1 MEYLSKPYTDEQY
14 AEFVN
19 LPENLGKIIKED
31 PEKVWFEDQPEPTIA
46 EKNEAIRSTREMLY
60 CGTVDPL
67 TSQIS
72 RLRDDV
78 QSPEVEQEIQNL
90 ILQRSELVAKIR
102 EENPYIEESL
112 PDTSVVNSI
121 LGE

>member
-14 AEFVN
+14 AEFVT
-19 LPENLGKIIKED
+19 LEENQGRILKED
-31 PEKVWFEDQPEPTIA
+31 SDKVWFEDQPEPSIA
-46 EKNEAIRSTREMLY
+46 EKNEVIRSTREMLY
-60 CGTVDPL
+60 RGTVDPL
-67 TSQIS
+67 TAQIS

-78 QSPEVEQEIQNL
+78 QSPEVEQEIQSL
-90 ILQRSELVAKIR
+90 LVQRSELVAKIR

>member
-14 AEFVN
+14 AEFVT
-19 LPENLGKIIKED
+19 LKENQGRILKED
-31 PEKVWFEDQPEPTIA
+31 SDKIWFEDQPEPSLA
-46 EKNEAIRSTREMLY
+46 EKNEAIRATRERLY
-60 CGTVDPL
+60 IGTVDPL

-78 QSPEVEQEIQNL
+78 QSPEVEQEIQSL
-90 ILQRSELVAKIR
+90 LVKRTELVAKIR

>member
-19 LPENLGKIIKED
+19 LPENLGRIIKED
-31 PEKVWFEDQPEPTIA
+31 PEKVWFEDQPEPSIA
-46 EKNEAIRSTREMLY
+46 EKNEAIRFTREMLY
-60 CGTVDPL
+60 RGTVDPL

-72 RLRDDV
+72 RLRDEE
-78 QSPEVEQEIQNL
+78 QSPEVEQEIQTL
-90 ILQRSELVAKIR
+90 LVQRSELVAKIR

-121 LGE
+121 LGD

>member
-14 AEFVN
+14 AEFVT
-19 LPENLGKIIKED
+19 LPENLGRLIKED
-31 PEKVWFEDQPEPTIA
+31 PEKVWFEDQPEPSIE
-46 EKNEAIRSTREMLY
+46 EKNEVIRSTREMLY
-60 CGTVDPL
+60 HGTVDPL

-72 RLRDDV
+72 RLRDEV
-78 QSPEVEQEIQNL
+78 QSPEVEQEIQTL
-90 ILQRSELVAKIR
+90 LTQRSELVAKIR

>member
-1 MEYLSKPYTDEQY
+1 MKYLSKPYTDEQY

-19 LPENLGKIIKED
+19 LPENLGRIIKED
-31 PEKVWFEDQPEPTIA
+31 PEKVWFEDQPEPSIE

-60 CGTVDPL
+60 RGTVDPL

-72 RLRDDV
+72 RLRDEV
-78 QSPEVEQEIQNL
+78 QSPEVEQEIQSL
-90 ILQRSELVAKIR
+90 LVQRSEFVAKIR

>member
-1 MEYLSKPYTDEQY
+1 MNYLPKPYTDEAY

-19 LPENLGKIIKED
+19 LPENLGKILKED
-31 PEKVWFEDQPEPTIA
+31 PEKVWFEDQPEPSIA
-46 EKNEAIRSTREMLY
+46 EKNEVIRSTREMLY
-60 CGTVDPL
+60 RGTVDPL

>member
-1 MEYLSKPYTDEQY
+1 MEYLYKPYTDEQF

-19 LPENLGKIIKED
+19 LPENLGRIIKED
-31 PEKVWFEDQPEPTIA
+31 PEKVWFEDQPEPSIA
-46 EKNEAIRSTREMLY
+46 EKNEAIRATREMLY
-60 CGTVDPL
+60 RGTVDPL

-72 RLRDDV
+72 RLRDGAL
-78 QSPEVEQEIQNL
+78 SPEVEQEIQAL

>member
-1 MEYLSKPYTDEQY
+1 MKYLSKPYTDEQY

-19 LPENLGKIIKED
+19 LPENLGRLIKED
-31 PEKVWFEDQPEPTIA
+31 PDKVWFEDQPEPSIA
-46 EKNEAIRSTREMLY
+46 EKNETIRATREMLY
-60 CGTVDPL
+60 RGTVDPL

-78 QSPEVEQEIQNL
+78 QSPEVEQEIQSL
-90 ILQRSELVAKIR
+90 LAQRSELVAKIR

>member
-14 AEFVN
+14 AEFVT
-19 LPENLGKIIKED
+19 LEENQGRILKED
-31 PEKVWFEDQPEPTIA
+31 SDKVWFEDQPEQTVA
-46 EKNEAIRSTREMLY
+46 EKNETIRATRERLY
-60 CGTVDPL
+60 IGTVDPI
-67 TSQIS
+67 TAQIS

-78 QSPEVEQEIQNL
+78 QSPEVEQEIQTLL
-90 ILQRSELVAKIR
+90 IQRSELVAKIR

-112 PDTSVVNSI
+112 PDTSVINSI

>member
-1 MEYLSKPYTDEQY
+1 MEYLYKPYTDEQY
-14 AEFVN
+14 AEFIN
-19 LPENLGKIIKED
+19 LPENLGRLIKED
-31 PEKVWFEDQPEPTIA
+31 PEKVWFEDQPEPSIE

-60 CGTVDPL
+60 RGTVDPL

-72 RLRDDV
+72 RLKDEV
-78 QSPEVEQEIQNL
+78 QSPEVEQEIQAL
-90 ILQRSELVAKIR
+90 LAQRSELVAKIR

>member
-1 MEYLSKPYTDEQY
+1 MEYLYKPYTDEQY

-19 LPENLGKIIKED
+19 LPENLGRIIKED

-60 CGTVDPL
+60 RGTVDPL

-78 QSPEVEQEIQNL
+78 QSPEVEQEIQVL
-90 ILQRSELVAKIR
+90 LAQRSELVAKIR
-102 EENPYIEESL
+102 EENPYLEEPL

>member
-14 AEFVN
+14 AEFVT
-19 LPENLGKIIKED
+19 LPENLGRIIKED
-31 PEKVWFEDQPEPTIA
+31 PEKVWFEDQPEPSIA
-46 EKNEAIRSTREMLY
+46 EKNETIRSTREMLY
-60 CGTVDPL
+60 RGTVDPL

-78 QSPEVEQEIQNL
+78 QNPEVEQEIQVL
-90 ILQRSELVAKIR
+90 LAQRSELVAKIR
-102 EENPYIEESL
+102 EENPYLEESL

>member
-19 LPENLGKIIKED
+19 LPENLGRLIKED
-31 PEKVWFEDQPEPTIA
+31 SDKVWFEDRPEPSIE
-46 EKNEAIRSTREMLY
+46 EKNEAIRATREMLY
-60 CGTVDPL
+60 RGTVDSL

-72 RLRDDV
+72 RLRDEV
-78 QSPEVEQEIQNL
+78 QNPEVEQEIQSL
-90 ILQRSELVAKIR
+90 ITQRSELVAKIK
-102 EENPYIEESL
+102 EENPYIEGVL

>member
-19 LPENLGKIIKED
+19 LPENLGRIIKED
-31 PEKVWFEDQPEPTIA
+31 PEKVWFEDQPEPSIE

-60 CGTVDPL
+60 RGTVDPL

-72 RLRDDV
+72 RLRDEV
-78 QSPEVEQEIQNL
+78 QSPEIEQEIQNL
-90 ILQRSELVAKIR
+90 LAQRSELVAKIR

>member
-19 LPENLGKIIKED
+19 LPENLGRIIKENS
-31 PEKVWFEDQPEPTIA
+31 EKVWFEDQPEPSIE

-60 CGTVDPL
+60 RGTVDPI

-72 RLRDDV
+72 RLRDEV
-78 QSPEVEQEIQNL
+78 QSPEVEQEIQSL
-90 ILQRSELVAKIR
+90 LVKRTELVAKIR

>member
-1 MEYLSKPYTDEQY
+1 MEYLYKPYTDEQY

-19 LPENLGKIIKED
+19 LPENLGRIIKED
-31 PEKVWFEDQPEPTIA
+31 PEKVWFEDQPEPSIE
-46 EKNEAIRSTREMLY
+46 EKNEAIQATREMLY
-60 CGTVDPL
+60 RGTVDPI
-67 TSQIS
+67 TAQIS
-72 RLRDDV
+72 RLRDEE

>member
-19 LPENLGKIIKED
+19 LPENLGRIIKED
-31 PEKVWFEDQPEPTIA
+31 PEKVWFEDQPEPSIE

-60 CGTVDPL
+60 RGTVDPI
-67 TSQIS
+67 TAQIS
-72 RLRDDV
+72 RLRDEV

-121 LGE
+121 LGD

>member
-1 MEYLSKPYTDEQY
+1 MEYLYKPYTDEQY

-19 LPENLGKIIKED
+19 LPENLGRLIKED
-31 PEKVWFEDQPEPTIA
+31 PEKVWFEDQPEPSIE

-60 CGTVDPL
+60 RGTVDPL

-72 RLRDDV
+72 RLRDEV
-78 QSPEVEQEIQNL
+78 QSPEVEQEIQAL
-90 ILQRSELVAKIR
+90 LAQRSELVAKIR

>member
-19 LPENLGKIIKED
+19 LPENLGRIIKED
-31 PEKVWFEDQPEPTIA
+31 PEKVWFEDQPEPSVE

-60 CGTVDPL
+60 RGAVDPL
-67 TSQIS
+67 TAQIS
-72 RLRDDV
+72 RLRDEV
-78 QSPEVEQEIQNL
+78 QSPEVEQEIQSL
-90 ILQRSELVAKIR
+90 LAQRSELVAKIR

>member
-31 PEKVWFEDQPEPTIA
+31 SEKVWFEDQPEPSIE
-46 EKNEAIRSTREMLY
+46 EKNEVIRATREMLY
-60 CGTVDPL
+60 RSNVDPL

-90 ILQRSELVAKIR
+90 LVQRSELVAKIR
-102 EENPYIEESL
+102 EENPYIEEPA

>member
-19 LPENLGKIIKED
+19 LPENLGRIIKED
-31 PEKVWFEDQPEPTIA
+31 PEKVWFEDQPEPSIE
-46 EKNEAIRSTREMLY
+46 EKNEAIRATREMLY
-60 CGTVDPL
+60 RSNVDPL

-72 RLRDDV
+72 RHRDEE
-78 QSPEVEQEIQNL
+78 QSPEVEQEIQVL
-90 ILQRSELVAKIR
+90 LAQRSELVAKIR
-102 EENPYIEESL
+102 EENPYLEESL

>member
-1 MEYLSKPYTDEQY
+1 MKYLYKPYTDEQY

-19 LPENLGKIIKED
+19 LPENLGRIIKED
-31 PEKVWFEDQPEPTIA
+31 PEKVWFEDQPEPSIE

-60 CGTVDPL
+60 RGTVDPL
-67 TSQIS
+67 TAQIS

-78 QSPEVEQEIQNL
+78 QSPEVEQEIQSL
-90 ILQRSELVAKIR
+90 LVQRSELVAKIR
-102 EENPYIEESL
+102 EENPYIEEPA

>member
-1 MEYLSKPYTDEQY
+1 MEYLYKPYTDEQY
-14 AEFVN
+14 AGFVN
-19 LPENLGKIIKED
+19 LPENLGRLIKED
-31 PEKVWFEDQPEPTIA
+31 PEKVWFEDQPEPSIE

-60 CGTVDPL
+60 RGTVDPL

-72 RLRDDV
+72 RLRDEE
-78 QSPEVEQEIQNL
+78 QSPEVEQEIQAL
-90 ILQRSELVAKIR
+90 ITQRSELVAKIK

>member
-19 LPENLGKIIKED
+19 LPENLGRLIKED
-31 PEKVWFEDQPEPTIA
+31 SDKVWFEDQPEPSIA
-46 EKNEAIRSTREMLY
+46 EKNEVIRSTREMLY
-60 CGTVDPL
+60 RGTVDPL
-67 TSQIS
+67 TAQIS

-78 QSPEVEQEIQNL
+78 QSPEVEQEIQSL
-90 ILQRSELVAKIR
+90 LVQRSELVAKIR

>member
-1 MEYLSKPYTDEQY
+1 MNYLSKPYTDEAY

-19 LPENLGKIIKED
+19 LPENLGKILKED
-31 PEKVWFEDQPEPTIA
+31 PEKVWFEDQPEPSIA
-46 EKNEAIRSTREMLY
+46 EKNEAIRATREMLY
-60 CGTVDPL
+60 RSTVDPI

-78 QSPEVEQEIQNL
+78 QSPEVEQEIQDL
-90 ILQRSELVAKIR
+90 ITKRSELVAKIR

-112 PDTSVVNSI
+112 PGTSVVNSI

>member
-14 AEFVN
+14 AEFVT
-19 LPENLGKIIKED
+19 LEENQGRILKED
-31 PEKVWFEDQPEPTIA
+31 SDKVWFEDQPEPSLA
-46 EKNEAIRSTREMLY
+46 EKNEIIRATRERLY
-60 CGTVDPL
+60 IGTVDPI

-78 QSPEVEQEIQNL
+78 QSTEVEQEIQAL

-102 EENPYIEESL
+102 EENPYVEESL

>member
-14 AEFVN
+14 AEFVT
-19 LPENLGKIIKED
+19 LKENQGRILKED
-31 PEKVWFEDQPEPTIA
+31 SDKVWFEDQPEPSIA
-46 EKNEAIRSTREMLY
+46 EKNEVIRSTREMLY
-60 CGTVDPL
+60 RGTVDPL
-67 TSQIS
+67 TAQIS

-78 QSPEVEQEIQNL
+78 QSPEVEQEIQSL
-90 ILQRSELVAKIR
+90 LVQRSELVAKIR

>member
-19 LPENLGKIIKED
+19 LPENLGRIIKED
-31 PEKVWFEDQPEPTIA
+31 PEKVWFEDQPEPSIE
-46 EKNEAIRSTREMLY
+46 EKNEAIRVTREMLY
-60 CGTVDPL
+60 RGTVDPI

-72 RLRDDV
+72 RLRDEV
-78 QSPEVEQEIQNL
+78 QSPEVEQEIQAL
-90 ILQRSELVAKIR
+90 LTQRSELVAKIR

>member
-19 LPENLGKIIKED
+19 LPENLGRIIKED
-31 PEKVWFEDQPEPTIA
+31 PEKVWFEDQPEPSVE

-60 CGTVDPL
+60 RGTVDPL

-72 RLRDDV
+72 RLRDEE

-121 LGE
+121 LGD

>member
-19 LPENLGKIIKED
+19 LPENLGRIIKED
-31 PEKVWFEDQPEPTIA
+31 PEKVWFEDQPEPSIA
-46 EKNEAIRSTREMLY
+46 EKNEVIRSTREMLY
-60 CGTVDPL
+60 RGTVDPI
-67 TSQIS
+67 TAQIS
-72 RLRDDV
+72 RLRDEV
-78 QSPEVEQEIQNL
+78 QSPEVEQEIQAL
-90 ILQRSELVAKIR
+90 LVQRAELVAKIR

>member
-14 AEFVN
+14 AEFVT
-19 LPENLGKIIKED
+19 LKENQGRILKED
-31 PEKVWFEDQPEPTIA
+31 SDKVWFEDQPEPSLA
-46 EKNEAIRSTREMLY
+46 EKKEAIRATRERLY
-60 CGTVDPL
+60 IGTVDPL

-72 RLRDDV
+72 RLRDEV
-78 QSPEVEQEIQNL
+78 QSPEVEQEIQSL
-90 ILQRSELVAKIR
+90 LVQRSELVAKIR

>member
-19 LPENLGKIIKED
+19 LPENLGRIIKENS
-31 PEKVWFEDQPEPTIA
+31 EKVWFEDQPEPSIE

-60 CGTVDPL
+60 RGTVDPI

-72 RLRDDV
+72 RLRDEV
-78 QSPEVEQEIQNL
+78 QSPEVEQEIQAL
-90 ILQRSELVAKIR
+90 LAQRSELVAKIR

>member
-14 AEFVN
+14 AEFVT
-19 LPENLGKIIKED
+19 LEENQGRILKED
-31 PEKVWFEDQPEPTIA
+31 SDKVWFEDQPEQTVA
-46 EKNEAIRSTREMLY
+46 EKNETIRATRERLY
-60 CGTVDPL
+60 IGTVDPL

-121 LGE
+121 LGD

>member
-19 LPENLGKIIKED
+19 LPENLGRIIKED
-31 PEKVWFEDQPEPTIA
+31 PEKVWFEDQPEPSLA
-46 EKNEAIRSTREMLY
+46 EKNEAIRSTREILY
-60 CGTVDPL
+60 RGTVDPL

-72 RLRDDV
+72 RLRDEE
-78 QSPEVEQEIQNL
+78 QSPEVEQEIQVL
-90 ILQRSELVAKIR
+90 LAQRSELVAKIR

>member
-14 AEFVN
+14 AEFVT
-19 LPENLGKIIKED
+19 LEENQGRILKED
-31 PEKVWFEDQPEPTIA
+31 SDKVWFEDQPEPSIE
-46 EKNEAIRSTREMLY
+46 EKNEAIRATREMLY
-60 CGTVDPL
+60 RGTVDPL

-78 QSPEVEQEIQNL
+78 QSPEVEQEIQSL
-90 ILQRSELVAKIR
+90 LVQRSELVAKIR

>member
-14 AEFVN
+14 AEFVT
-19 LPENLGKIIKED
+19 LEENQGRILKED
-31 PEKVWFEDQPEPTIA
+31 SDKVWFEDQPEQTVA
-46 EKNEAIRSTREMLY
+46 EKNETIRATRERLY
-60 CGTVDPL
+60 IGTVDPI
-67 TSQIS
+67 TAQIS

-78 QSPEVEQEIQNL
+78 QSPEVEQEIQTL
-90 ILQRSELVAKIR
+90 LAQRSELVAKIR

>member
-14 AEFVN
+14 AEFVT
-19 LPENLGKIIKED
+19 LEENQGRILKED
-31 PEKVWFEDQPEPTIA
+31 SDKVWFEDQPEPSIA
-46 EKNEAIRSTREMLY
+46 EKNEAIRATREMLY
-60 CGTVDPL
+60 RGTVDPL